1 MKLLI
6 TGANGYI
13 GQRLV
18 RLAALQGHQM
28 ITASRRPGTGPLAA
42 LDWLP
47 FDLGQA
53 DCFLLPAG
61 IDVLVHLAAV
71 TAPNGDPDGEIQL
84 KAAQALLAQCG
95 AAGSRMLFV
104 SSQTA
109 RQDAPTSYG
118 RTKWQIEQ
126 HVLAAGGWVVRPGQV
141 FGATPAGLFGVLR
154 TLVAKLPCLPAFLP
168 APRIQPIHVDDL
180 AQGMLTL
187 AAGSVPSG
195 IYHLAAAEP
204 VSFTRFL
211 GAIAQHRLR
220 RRRLSLPVPV
230 IAVRL
235 AGVLLGARLQQA
247 LGLDRLESLFALA
260 AVDAAPDLQRLQ
272 LRLRTLEE
280 GMHPSGHDR
289 RRRLLLEGRALLG
302 YLLAAQPA
310 AGLVRRYVR
319 AIEQVRDGQPLPLPA
334 WLARHSSVMALWD
347 RCGATGRHGT
357 ELAWRLQAATAL
369 SEASVQG
376 AARFLGLG
384 RAGGLLVACWAM
396 GCAILGEIFWRC
408 AGLLGGAAVRR
419 SLREGDAVEH

>member
-1 MKLLI
+1 MKLLV

-18 RLAALQGHQM
+18 RLATMQRHQVV
-28 ITASRRPGTGPLAA
+28 TASRRPLAA
-42 LDWLP
+42 MDWLP
-47 FDLGQA
+47 FDLDQA
-53 DCFLLPAG
+53 EDFALPAG
-61 IDVLVHLAAV
+61 VDVLVHLAAV
-71 TAPNGDPDGEIQL
+71 TAPNGDPDGQVQL
-84 KAAQALLAQCG
+84 KAAQALLAACSATG
-95 AAGSRMLFV
+95 TRLLFV

-141 FGATPAGLFGVLR
+141 YGAAPAGLFGVLR
-154 TLVAKLPCLPAFLP
+154 ALVAKLPCLPAFLP

-187 AAGSVPSG
+187 AGGSVPSG

-211 GAIAQHRLR
+211 GAIARHRLR
-220 RRRLSLPVPV
+220 RRRVPLPVPV

-235 AGVLLGARLQQA
+235 AGVLLGARLQQV

-260 AVDAAPDLQRLQ
+260 TVDAAPDLQRLQ
-272 LRLRTLEE
+272 LRLRPLEA
-280 GMHPSGHDR
+280 GMHPSGHER
-289 RRRLLLEGRALLG
+289 RRKLLLEARALLG
-302 YLLAAQPA
+302 YLLAARPA
-310 AGLVRRYVR
+310 PGLARRYVR
-319 AIEQVRDGQPLPLPA
+319 AMEQVRDGQPLPLPA
-334 WLARHSSVMALWD
+334 WLARYPSAVALWD
-347 RCGATGRHGT
+347 RCGATGRHGA
-357 ELAWRLQAATAL
+357 ELGWRLQAATAL
-369 SEASVQG
+369 AEASVQG

-384 RAGGLLVACWAM
+384 RASGLLVACR
-396 GCAILGEIFWRC
+396 AIGVAVLGEIFWRC

-419 SLREGDAVEH
+419 SLRQGDAVEH